1 MTSWPA
7 TRWTAAQATI
17 ISFLILGA
25 GLQVSAELARAF
37 AAGSG
42 FGETG
47 DLHRPTTT
55 EALSTLAAL
64 AGFQSTVVVL
74 TLLVSC
80 VSGSRPTAAL
90 MLRGPAGGARIV
102 ATALLG
108 LAALAVI
115 YAAIALS
122 IDRSAV
128 VDDLA
133 PARALIRSE
142 HGLAALVVLGVGAP
156 LAEELLFRGFL
167 YPALSK
173 SPLGLRGAA
182 VASTLA
188 WTGLHAGYSVLG
200 LVEVFLIGLYFC
212 WLLVRTGSLWI
223 PILCHG
229 VYNTT
234 LALGLKWLPISL

>member
-7 TRWTAAQATI
+7 TTWTAAQATV

-37 AAGSG
+37 AVGSG

-55 EALSTLAAL
+55 KTLSTLAAL

-80 VSGSRPTAAL
+80 VSGSRPAAAL

-108 LAALAVI
+108 LAAFAVI

-173 SPLGLRGAA
+173 SRLGLAGAA
-182 VASTLA
+182 IVSTLG
-188 WTGLHAGYSVLG
+188 WTALHAGYSLLG

-212 WLLVRTGSLWI
+212 WLLVRTGSLWV
-223 PILCHG
+223 PMLCHG

>member
-1 MTSWPA
+1 MTSWPDS
-7 TRWTAAQATI
+7 RWTAAQATI
-17 ISFLILGA
+17 ISVLILGA

-37 AAGSG
+37 AVGSG

-55 EALSTLAAL
+55 EAASTLAAL
-64 AGFQSTVVVL
+64 AGFQATVVAL

-80 VSGSRPTAAL
+80 VSGSRPAAAL
-90 MLRGPAGGARIV
+90 MLRRPADGARIV

-108 LAALAVI
+108 LGAFALI
-115 YAAIALS
+115 YSAIAFS

-128 VDDLA
+128 AGDLA
-133 PARALIRSE
+133 PAIALIRSE
-142 HGLAALVVLGVGAP
+142 HGLAALIVLGVGAP

-173 SPLGLRGAA
+173 SRLGPA
-182 VASTLA
+182 VAAMVSTLG
-188 WTGLHAGYSVLG
+188 WTALHAGYSIFG

-212 WLLVRTGSLWI
+212 WLLVRTGSLWV

>member
-7 TRWTAAQATI
+7 TRWTAAQATV

-37 AAGSG
+37 AVRSG

-47 DLHRPTTT
+47 DLHRPTAT
-55 EALSTLAAL
+55 ETLSTLAAL
-64 AGFQSTVVVL
+64 AGFQSTVVAL

-80 VSGSRPTAAL
+80 VSGSRPAAAL

-108 LAALAVI
+108 LAAFAVI

-173 SPLGLRGAA
+173 SRLGLAGAA
-182 VASTLA
+182 IVSTLG
-188 WTGLHAGYSVLG
+188 WTALHAGYSLLG

-212 WLLVRTGSLWI
+212 WLLVRTGSLWV
-223 PILCHG
+223 PMLCHG